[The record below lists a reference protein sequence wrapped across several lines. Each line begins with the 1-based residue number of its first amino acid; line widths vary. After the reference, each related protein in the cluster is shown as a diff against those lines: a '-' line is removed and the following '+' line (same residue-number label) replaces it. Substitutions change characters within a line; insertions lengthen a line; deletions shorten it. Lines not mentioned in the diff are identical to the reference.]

1 MLSGIKVDSETTWRF
16 FFLPLDCKWIWGR
29 LSLLQCITRPQ
40 RLIQPLRRPGGG
52 RMFPWLRLMKWALL
66 LLLGTQT
73 WESELLANE
82 PYNEALEMSS
92 FHSIA
97 FSAYRLTDCDCQS
110 AAWQNRVCRLGWN
123 VVVRPVG
130 CGTLTLQKSQ
140 KMLSSLGQRG
150 LLSISDGDS
159 SLPGF
164 PCLSYVLY
172 RVSLYKQSG
181 ESCPESP
188 RHEISRQDG
197 KKKKVIIYLCQTHLS
212 SQLLQKGDSHFFF
225 FFSRNQSV
233 AWFLSSQV

>member
-1 MLSGIKVDSETTWRF
+1 
-16 FFLPLDCKWIWGR
+16 
-29 LSLLQCITRPQ
+29 
-40 RLIQPLRRPGGG
+40 
-52 RMFPWLRLMKWALL
+52 
-66 LLLGTQT
+66 
-73 WESELLANE
+73 
-82 PYNEALEMSS
+82 MSS

-212 SQLLQKGDSHFFF
+212 SQLLQKGDSHFFS
-225 FFSRNQSV
+225 FSPEIKVLLDSC
-233 AWFLSSQV
+233 QVKSRGGSAC